1 MDFSKLKAFMDHMA
15 EERTPGNA
23 VKVFLNGRSVFGYAS
38 GYANLEKQIP
48 ITGEELYYIYSCSKI
63 ATVTAGMQLL
73 EQGKMHLTDPLY
85 GYIPEFRDMYVKE
98 QDGTIRKAKNTI
110 TIADLFTMTAGFG
123 YNMKTNGFQKAKE
136 VTNGKMDTLETIKCI
151 ASDPLHFEPG
161 TKWKYSICHD
171 VLAAVIGVVEGKKF
185 REYMRENIFEPLD
198 MKESVFHPTK
208 DVLDRMAEQYCYV
221 QNADSDI
228 DIVDAQM
235 NGTAFSGHFENVGK
249 GNRLILGEEY
259 DSGGAGIITTPSDYM
274 KLLVALADNGMGLT
288 KERILK
294 PESIDLM
301 RRNRLNPEM
310 LKEFATGKFTGCGY
324 GLGVRIHM
332 DPSKSGLACN
342 IGEFGWGGAAG
353 STVMIDDSIGLAVFY
368 VQHTLNPREEYYQP
382 ILRNLVYTCLN
393 E

>member
-23 VKVFLNGRSVFGYAS
+23 VKVFLNGKSVFEYAS

-73 EQGKMHLTDPLY
+73 EQEKIHLTDPLY
-85 GYIPEFRDMYVKE
+85 AYIPEFRDMYVKE

-151 ASDPLHFEPG
+151 ASEPLHFEPG
-161 TKWKYSICHD
+161 TEWKYSICHD

-185 REYMRENIFEPLD
+185 REYVKGNIFEPLD
-198 MKESVFHPTK
+198 MRESVFHPTK

-221 QNADSDI
+221 QNGDSDI

-235 NGTAFSGHFENVGK
+235 NGTASSGYFDNVGK

-274 KLLVALADNGMGLT
+274 KLLNALANKGTGLT
-288 KERILK
+288 GVRILK
-294 PESIDLM
+294 PESVKLM
-301 RRNRLNPEM
+301 YANRLNAEM
-310 LKEFATGKFTGCGY
+310 LKEFAIGKFAGCGY
-324 GLGVRIHM
+324 GLGVRTHM
-332 DPSKSGLACN
+332 DPSKSGLSCN

>member
-23 VKVFLNGRSVFGYAS
+23 VKVFLNGRSVFEYAS

-85 GYIPEFRDMYVKE
+85 DYIPEFRDMYVKE

-123 YNMKTNGFQKAKE
+123 YNMKINGFQKAKE

-185 REYMRENIFEPLD
+185 REYVKENIFDPLD

-235 NGTAFSGHFENVGK
+235 NGTASSGYFENVGK
-249 GNRLILGEEY
+249 WNRLILGEEY
-259 DSGGAGIITTPSDYM
+259 DSGGAGIITTPTDYM

-310 LKEFATGKFTGCGY
+310 LKEFATGKFSGCGY
-324 GLGVRIHM
+324 GLGVRTHM
-332 DPSKSGLACN
+332 DPFKSGLACN

-382 ILRNLVYTCLN
+382 ILRDLVYTCLN